1 MYPTKKVAL
10 LFGIT
15 AIALLYCIPQL
26 AAQDSSDQSTA
37 TVRKSANKKDPEG
50 AGKVGV
56 GFRVSTLGLGGEA
69 AYQLTHSS
77 NIRGGVNYFSYSRG
91 FDNNGINYNGDLR
104 WLSGEAHY
112 DWFPFS
118 HVVRT
123 FHLSPGVIF
132 YNGNRV
138 TATAS
143 SAGGNTFTLNH
154 VTYQSNPADPV
165 GGTGTLAFNKAAPT
179 FMFGFG
185 NLVPRNCKHFSANI
199 EAGVA
204 FQGSPKIGLNLSGSG
219 CVPGT
224 DNCVNVATDP
234 TVQSNVH
241 GEQTILSNDLSPF
254 KYYPIIALTFGYR
267 F

>member
-1 MYPTKKVAL
+1 MDPAKKVSL
-10 LFGIT
+10 LLGI
-15 AIALLYCIPQL
+15 IAAVMLYCAPQL
-26 AAQDSSDQSTA
+26 AAQTSSEQSTSA
-37 TVRKSANKKDPEG
+37 VRKSSNKHDPEG
-50 AGKVGV
+50 AGKIGV

-77 NIRGGVNYFSYSRG
+77 NIRGGANYFSYSRG

-123 FHLSPGVIF
+123 FHLSPGVIV

-138 TATAS
+138 TASAS
-143 SAGGNTFTLNH
+143 VPGGNTFTLNH
-154 VTYQSNPADPV
+154 VTYGSNPADPV
-165 GGTGTLAFNKAAPT
+165 EGTGTLGFNKAAPT

-185 NLVPRNCKHFSANI
+185 NLVPRNRKHFSANI

-204 FQGSPKIGLNLSGSG
+204 FEGAPKIGLNLTGSG
-219 CVPGT
+219 CAPGT
-224 DNCVNVATDP
+224 ADCVSVATDP

-241 GEQTILSNDLSPF
+241 GEQTILSNDLNPF
-254 KYYPIIALTFGYR
+254 RYYPILALTLGYR

>member
-1 MYPTKKVAL
+1 MYPAKRASL
-10 LFGIT
+10 LLGI
-15 AIALLYCIPQL
+15 IAMVLIYCAPQL
-26 AAQDSSDQSTA
+26 AAQTSSEQSTTEA
-37 TVRKSANKKDPEG
+37 RKSSNKKDPEG
-50 AGKVGV
+50 AGKIGV

-118 HVVRT
+118 HVVRS
-123 FHLSPGVIF
+123 FHLSPGVIV

-138 TATAS
+138 TASAS
-143 SAGGNTFTLNH
+143 TPGGNTFTLNH
-154 VTYQSNPADPV
+154 VTYESNPADPV
-165 GGTGTLAFNKAAPT
+165 AGTGTLAFNKAAPT

-185 NLVPRNCKHFSANI
+185 NLVPRNRKHFTANV

-204 FQGSPKIGLNLSGSG
+204 FEGAPKVGLNLTGSG

-224 DNCVNVATDP
+224 ADCVNVATDP

-241 GEQTILSNDLSPF
+241 GEQTILSNDLNPF
-254 KYYPIIALTFGYR
+254 RYYPILALTLGYR